1 MIIKRVVVFI
11 VLLLVYFAQAEIVDR
26 ILAIVGDEVILKSEV
41 DQYVEH
47 QKYSSKS
54 DFDEKLFRKKVLD
67 ELISNKIIYDMAL
80 RDSTIKV
87 SDDEVQRI
95 LDSRINSIIDQ
106 VGSEAKFEEL
116 YNTTVN
122 ELKKQ
127 YRSDIRKSLFV
138 DKLKRKHDQKITVS
152 RNEVEDF
159 FNTFKDSLP
168 PVKSTVS
175 LSQLVINFTGD
186 ELIKTKNI
194 EVLKDIKGKIIS
206 GELAFEAAAEMYS
219 HDDASK
225 KKGGNIGYTTRG
237 DLVPEY
243 ERTAFNLQP
252 GEISDPVKTGFG
264 YHLIKLIEKS
274 GEKINTSHIL
284 IKAESTLDNDSMAQK
299 FAITI
304 KDSIMNKKMAFEEA
318 VKKYSNDEKTK
329 YSDGQIGILEI
340 DELDKRYVEIFKNSN
355 IGYITEPIKEKDGY
369 YIYKVNDKR
378 NAHNIEL
385 NTDFGYLKNI
395 ALEKKRNNELKK
407 WIDELRKKVYIEIK

>member
-1 MIIKRVVVFI
+1 
-11 VLLLVYFAQAEIVDR
+11 LLVYFVEAEIVDR

-54 DFDEKLFRKKVLD
+54 NFDENLFRKKVLD

-87 SDDEVQRI
+87 SDDEVQKI
-95 LDSRINSIIDQ
+95 LDNRINSIIDQ

-175 LSQLVINFTGD
+175 LSQLVINFSGD
-186 ELIKTKNI
+186 ELKKTKSI

-206 GELAFEAAAEMYS
+206 KELSFEAAAELYS

-243 ERTAFNLQP
+243 ERTAFNLQQ

-304 KDSIMNKKMAFEEA
+304 KDSILNKKMAFEEA

-340 DELDKRYVEIFKNSN
+340 DELDKRYVEIFKNSD
-355 IGYITEPIKEKDGY
+355 IGHITEPIKEKDGY
-369 YIYKVNDKR
+369 YIYKINDKR
-378 NAHNIEL
+378 DAHKIDL
-385 NTDFGYLKNI
+385 STDFSYLKNI
-395 ALEKKRNNELKK
+395 TLERKRDNELKK
-407 WIDELRKKVYIEIK
+407 WIDELRKKVYIELK